1 MIALL
6 HIVPMLTCLGIGIF
20 LAVELVSNRDHN
32 AARDNMIGGGLVTW
46 CFASAAISLFGA
58 LSYIVEGTEAW
69 R

>member
-20 LAVELVSNRDHN
+20 LALELASNRDHN
-32 AARDNMIGGGLVTW
+32 AALDNMVGGGLVTW

-58 LSYIVEGTEAW
+58 LSYILQATEGW